1 MQGFELTPEQV
12 SELRIAHRKEREKR
26 PADKIKAVI
35 LLGTGWTL
43 QQVSEALL
51 LDEETLR
58 TYVSKYKN
66 GGLKKLLKTIY
77 MGRIALLAE
86 DEKIWLTAHVEN
98 NIYAKASDIEW
109 SLYQHTGKRLS
120 IRTMTRTLQHLGFS
134 YKKTKLV
141 PGKANPEAQ
150 QKFIEYYE
158 QLKKE
163 KSADDAIFF
172 IDSTH
177 PTHNVE
183 TGYAWIKTGEE
194 KQVLSNSGRQRISV
208 NGAIDIE
215 NMQAVS
221 TRTVVT
227 NAKSIVQLLKKIE
240 EQSRKSGKI
249 HVILDNARYNHSKIV
264 RAYVKHSRITLH
276 YLPPY
281 SPNLNPIER
290 LWKFFKSE
298 VIKNKYY
305 ATFNGFK
312 LAIKQFFQYF
322 ARYRMRLR
330 TLLTDNFRVVNIMSA

>member
-1 MQGFELTPEQV
+1 LALAGQ
-12 SELRIAHRKEREKR
+12 
-26 PADKIKAVI
+26 
-35 LLGTGWTL
+35 L

-58 TYVSKYKN
+58 TYVGKYKD

-77 MGRIALLAE
+77 MGRVAVLTE
-86 DEKIWLTAHVEN
+86 DEKSWLVMHVEN

-109 SLYQHTGKRLS
+109 SLYQHSGKRLS

-158 QLKKE
+158 KLKKE
-163 KSADDAIFF
+163 KSSDDAIFF
-172 IDSTH
+172 IDITH

-215 NMQAVS
+215 SMQAVS

-240 EQSRKSGKI
+240 EQSRKSGNI

-264 RAYVKHSRITLH
+264 QAYVKHSRITLH

-290 LWKFFKSE
+290 LWKFFKGE

-322 ARYRMRLR
+322 ARYRVRLR
-330 TLLTDNFRVVNIMSA
+330 SLLTDNFRVVNLMPA

>member
-1 MQGFELTPEQV
+1 MQGFELTTEQV
-12 SELRIAHRKEREKR
+12 SELRIAHRKERDKR
-26 PADKIKAVI
+26 NSYKINSVI

-58 TYVSKYKN
+58 TYVVKYKD
-66 GGLKKLLKTIY
+66 GGLKNLLKTIY
-77 MGRIALLAE
+77 MGRVAILTE
-86 DEKIWLTAHVEN
+86 EEKIWLTTHVEN
-98 NIYAKASDIEW
+98 NIYAKASDIKW

-120 IRTMTRTLQHLGFS
+120 IRTMTRTLHCLGFS
-134 YKKTKLV
+134 YKKTKLL
-141 PGKANPEAQ
+141 PGKANAKAQ
-150 QKFIEYYE
+150 QEFIAYYE

-163 KSADDAIFF
+163 KAVDDAIFF

-177 PTHNVE
+177 PTHNIE
-183 TGYAWIKTGEE
+183 TGYAWIKVGEE

-215 NMQAVS
+215 NMQTIS

-227 NAKSIVQLLKKIE
+227 NAKSIVQLLKKIAG
-240 EQSRKSGKI
+240 QSRKSGKI
-249 HVILDNARYNHSKIV
+249 HVILDNAKYNHSKIV
-264 RAYVKHSRITLH
+264 HEYVKQSRIILH

-290 LWKFFKSE
+290 LWKFFKGE

-322 ARYRMRLR
+322 ARYRLRLR
-330 TLLTDNFRVVNIMSA
+330 SLLTDNFRVVSPMPA